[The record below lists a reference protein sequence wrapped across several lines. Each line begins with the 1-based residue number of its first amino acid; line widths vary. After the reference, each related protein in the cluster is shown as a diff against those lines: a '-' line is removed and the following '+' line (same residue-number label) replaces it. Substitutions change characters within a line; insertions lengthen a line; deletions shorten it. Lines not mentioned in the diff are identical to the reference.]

1 MYNLDRYKISTI
13 GIGFDSADCGNLAI
27 GHYVSNVY
35 LVQLFILL
43 GTHEIFIQSLQAE
56 YK

>member
-13 GIGFDSADCGNLAI
+13 GIGSDSADCENLAI